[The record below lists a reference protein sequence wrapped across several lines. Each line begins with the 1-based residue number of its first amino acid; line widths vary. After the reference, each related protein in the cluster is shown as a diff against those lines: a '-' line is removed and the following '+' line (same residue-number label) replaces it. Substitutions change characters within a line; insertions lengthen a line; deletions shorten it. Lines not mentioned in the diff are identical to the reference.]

1 MANKHIDL
9 FKEIIPLVDLG
20 VRTAWSEAS
29 EDERKEIK
37 GDMYNLNRYISSVKT
52 NNRDIQ
58 EHFILTVNE
67 YYNKHWS
74 VLQQHP
80 NLLWQ
85 LLCMCSHES
94 KKTFFHEWIPNK
106 KRDSKGGKRAK
117 FLEELMP
124 DRKTDEIELL
134 AELSTDKEIKD
145 LARSYGMDEAT
156 IAKKLK

>member
-20 VRTAWSEAS
+20 AKSAWAEAS

-37 GDMYNLNRYISSVKT
+37 GDMYNLNRYISSVKS
-52 NNRDIQ
+52 NKREIQ
-58 EHFILTVNE
+58 EHFVLTVNE
-67 YYNKHWS
+67 YYNKHWAS
-74 VLQQHP
+74 LQNHP

-85 LLCMCSHES
+85 LLCMCSYD
-94 KKTFFHEWIPNK
+94 KKTQFFHEWIPNK
-106 KRDSKGGKRAK
+106 KRDTKGGKKAK
-117 FLEELMP
+117 LLEELMP

-134 AELSTDKEIKD
+134 VSLSTDKEIKD
-145 LARSYGMDEAT
+145 LARAHGWDEAT

>member
-20 VRTAWSEAS
+20 VKSAWAEAS

-37 GDMYNLNRYISSVKT
+37 GDMYNLNRYISSVKS

-80 NLLWQ
+80 NLL
-85 LLCMCSHES
+85 
-94 KKTFFHEWIPNK
+94 
-106 KRDSKGGKRAK
+106 
-117 FLEELMP
+117 
-124 DRKTDEIELL
+124 
-134 AELSTDKEIKD
+134 
-145 LARSYGMDEAT
+145 
-156 IAKKLK
+156 